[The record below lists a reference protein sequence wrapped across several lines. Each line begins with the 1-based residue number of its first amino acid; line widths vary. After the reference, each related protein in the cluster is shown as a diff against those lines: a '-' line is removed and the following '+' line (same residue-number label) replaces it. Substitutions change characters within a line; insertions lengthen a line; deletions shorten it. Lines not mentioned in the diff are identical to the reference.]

1 MTVYR
6 PEKTI
11 RGTKMGIKLSFLM
24 GLLLAL
30 ALCAVTVTA
39 QDSTLH
45 VVGIGTVQVPADAVI
60 IQ

>member
-1 MTVYR
+1 
-6 PEKTI
+6 
-11 RGTKMGIKLSFLM
+11 MGIKLSFLM

-30 ALCAVTVTA
+30 ALCVVTITA